1 MKFKDFL
8 TKKGYTEDTFKAL
21 DAEKQAQIHG
31 EFLGELSA
39 SIEGKAS
46 SADVDAIK
54 AQIESLKVSSDLTTI
69 KAAHDKLEL
78 EIAALKE
85 GQHDSKTDKN
95 LTVEQ
100 AIAKALNDSKDS
112 IEKFANGDEKKI
124 TIKTPVTIG
133 TNNTIDAQGSASH
146 YLLTAF
152 TGIYSMLRKRILTYL
167 TNVSVGT
174 ISAPHAMWV
183 EELDEKGNP
192 IFLGEG
198 GAKPQVSVRYEER
211 EMKSRKIAAWV
222 KVTKEMLRDLPQ
234 LISYVQ
240 ANLVK
245 RIDLATET
253 ALFVADGLGN
263 NVKGLTEYAQAFTG
277 GGLTTTDPTFADVFR
292 ALALQVELANGTASA
307 VFVKPSI
314 LAQMDVEKDS
324 EGRYIIPP
332 FRSPS
337 TGNQVAGITLISTN
351 ALGASDPDFIG
362 GDLSVV
368 QVRFREGMSIEM
380 DRTGDDFTN
389 NLYTILAE
397 QELVQFVSANDVQV
411 LVKGTMA
418 TAVDAITTPTT

>member
-1 MKFKDFL
+1 MEV
-8 TKKGYTEDTFKAL
+8 TEVIKAL
-21 DAEKQAQIHG
+21 EDKLNEKGFATNEQLEA
-31 EFLGELSA
+31 F
-39 SIEGKAS
+39 
-46 SADVDAIK
+46 K
-54 AQIESLKVSSDLTTI
+54 AQIEEVKGLTDQTEL
-69 KAAHDKLEL
+69 KAAHDKLQL
-78 EIAALKE
+78 EIEALKE
-85 GQHDSKTDKN
+85 VQHESKTDKK

-100 AIAKALNDSKDS
+100 AIEKALTDSKDA

-133 TNNTIDAQGSASH
+133 TNNTIDANGSASH

-167 TNVSVGT
+167 SNVSVGT

-183 EELDEKGNP
+183 EELDEQGNP
-192 IFLGEG
+192 IFLAEG

-245 RIDLATET
+245 RIDIVTEN
-253 ALFVADGLGN
+253 ALFTADGTGN
-263 NVKGLTEYAQAFTG
+263 NITGLNEYATAFTG
-277 GGLTTTDPTFADVFR
+277 GGLTSTAPTFADVFR
-292 ALALQVELANGTASA
+292 ALALQVELANGVASS

-337 TGNQVAGITLISTN
+337 TGNTVAGINLISTN

-368 QVRFREGMSIEM
+368 NVRFREGMSIEM

-397 QELVQFVSANDVQV
+397 QELVQFVSANDTQV

-418 TAVDAITTPTT
+418 AAIAEITE

>member
-1 MKFKDFL
+1 MKFKEFL
-8 TKKGYTEDTFKAL
+8 TKKGYTDELFKAL
-21 DAEKQAQIHG
+21 EADKQAQLHG
-31 EFLGELSA
+31 EYLNELST
-39 SIEGKAS
+39 SIEAQNTEV
-46 SADVDAIK
+46 SALKTRVEEIK
-54 AQIESLKVSSDLTTI
+54 VLT
-69 KAAHDKLEL
+69 DKT
-78 EIAALKE
+78 EINNAVAKLQADFDALKE
-85 GQHDSKTDKN
+85 GKHEDKSSN
-95 LTVEQ
+95 PMSVEQ
-100 AIAKALNDSKDS
+100 AIAKALNDSKES

-133 TNNTIDAQGSASH
+133 TNNTIDASGSASH

-167 TNVSVGT
+167 SNVSVGT

-263 NVKGLTEYAQAFTG
+263 NVKGLTNYAQAFTG

-292 ALALQVELANGTASA
+292 ALALQVEKANGTASA
-307 VFVKPSI
+307 VFVKPDV
-314 LAQMDVEKDS
+314 LAKMDVEKDS

-351 ALGASDPDFIG
+351 ALGAQDPDFIG

-368 QVRFREGMSIEM
+368 QVRFREGMNIEM
-380 DRTGDDFTN
+380 DRTGDDFTS

-411 LVKGTMA
+411 LVKGTMTAAVA
-418 TAVDAITTPTT
+418 TITAPTL

>member
-1 MKFKDFL
+1 MEV
-8 TKKGYTEDTFKAL
+8 TEVIKAL
-21 DAEKQAQIHG
+21 EDKLNEKGFATNEQLEA
-31 EFLGELSA
+31 F
-39 SIEGKAS
+39 
-46 SADVDAIK
+46 K
-54 AQIESLKVSSDLTTI
+54 AQIEEVKGLTDQTEL
-69 KAAHDKLEL
+69 KAAHDALQL
-78 EIAALKE
+78 EIEALKE

-100 AIAKALNDSKDS
+100 AIEKALTDSKDA

-133 TNNTIDAQGSASH
+133 TNNTIDAAGSASH

-167 TNVSVGT
+167 SNVSVGT

-192 IFLGEG
+192 IFLAEG

-245 RIDLATET
+245 RIDIVTEN
-253 ALFVADGLGN
+253 ALFTADGTGN
-263 NVKGLTEYAQAFTG
+263 NITGLNEYATAFTG
-277 GGLTTTDPTFADVFR
+277 GGLTSTAPTFADVFR
-292 ALALQVELANGTASA
+292 ALALQVELANGVASS

-337 TGNQVAGITLISTN
+337 TGNTVAGINLISTN

-368 QVRFREGMSIEM
+368 NVRFREGMSIEM

-397 QELVQFVSANDVQV
+397 QELVQFVSANDTQV

-418 TAVDAITTPTT
+418 AAIAAITA